1 LESIGMDSWAF
12 PAFWLESGALAEIWR
27 AVQATAELDSV
38 WQVCAVFML
47 SAALLAFLA
56 RNQRRRI
63 RVALLMFL
71 GAVLLILGSAVA
83 AGLGGLAAAKT
94 IHAVGLLLG
103 GFAIVKLASVFVF
116 DVVLHAVHLSPD
128 QILRDILV
136 AFGYL
141 GVGLSLLSRSGVSLS
156 GLVATSAVMTGVIVF
171 SLQDSLSS
179 LLGGLVLEAEK
190 SISVGDWVKIDQM
203 VGRVVEMNWR
213 HLTVETRNWE
223 TVIIPNSVLMKTQ
236 LMVLGRRT
244 AQPTQWR
251 RWVWFNVDF
260 RIPPTEVVR
269 VVTEALHAEPVEGAA
284 SEPKPNCVLMDFK
297 ESYCQ
302 YAARYWL
309 SDLAADDTTDS
320 RVRARVYFALQR
332 AGIPLSV
339 PAFRAFV
346 EEQSQERKQLHHE
359 REIQQRLGALNL
371 AHVELFETL
380 NEEERRKVVERL
392 RYAAFAKG
400 EVMTRQ
406 GAEAHWLYILTKGSA
421 EVLLSLDSGETKE
434 VSTLRAGDFFGEMS
448 LLTGEPRS
456 ATVKALEDS
465 ECYRL
470 DRQAFEDILRARPE
484 ITQHLSEVLA
494 RRKVELEAVRHDLDA
509 AAQAKMIQHQQ
520 RSIFDSIYKLFKLFH
535 APKAQPR

>member
-1 LESIGMDSWAF
+1 MDSWAF

>member
-1 LESIGMDSWAF
+1 MDSWAF
-12 PAFWLESGALAEIWR
+12 PAFWLETGALAEIWR
-27 AVQATAELDSV
+27 AVQATAEQDQV
-38 WQVCAVFML
+38 WQVSALFVL
-47 SAALLAFLA
+47 SAGLLAFLA
-56 RNQRRRI
+56 RSQRRRI
-63 RVALLMFL
+63 RTALFMFL

-83 AGLGGLAAAKT
+83 AGLGGVSAAKT
-94 IHAVGLLLG
+94 IHGVGLLLG

-190 SISVGDWVKIDQM
+190 SISVGDWVKIDQT

-223 TVIIPNSVLMKTQ
+223 TAIIPNSVLMKTQ
-236 LMVLGRRT
+236 LTVLGRRSG
-244 AQPTQWR
+244 QPTQLR

-260 RIPPTEVVR
+260 RIPPTEVIR

-309 SDLAADDTTDS
+309 ADLPADDPTDS
-320 RVRARVYFALQR
+320 RVRGRIYFALQR

-339 PAFRAFV
+339 PAFTAFV
-346 EEQSQERKQLHHE
+346 EEQSLERKQLHHE
-359 REIQQRLGALNL
+359 RDIQQRLGALNL
-371 AHVELFETL
+371 VRVELFEKL
-380 NEEERRKVVERL
+380 NEEERRKLVERL
-392 RYAAFAKG
+392 RYAAFVKG

-421 EVLLSLDSGETKE
+421 EVTLSLASGENKR
-434 VSTLRAGDFFGEMS
+434 VSLLHAGDFFGEMS

-494 RRKVELEAVRHDLDA
+494 RRQVELEMVRHDLDA

-520 RSIFDSIYKLFKLFH
+520 RSIFDSIYKLFKLGH
-535 APKAQPR
+535 SSKSQPK

>member
-1 LESIGMDSWAF
+1 LESIGMGSWAF
-12 PAFWLESGALAEIWR
+12 PAFWLETGALAEIWR

-38 WQVCAVFML
+38 WQVSALFVL
-47 SAALLAFLA
+47 SAGLLAFLA
-56 RNQRRRI
+56 RSQRRRI
-63 RVALLMFL
+63 RTALLMFL

-83 AGLGGLAAAKT
+83 AGLGGVSAAKT
-94 IHAVGLLLG
+94 IHGVGLLLG

-190 SISVGDWVKIDQM
+190 SISVGDWVKIDQT

-223 TVIIPNSVLMKTQ
+223 TAIIPNSVLMKTQ
-236 LMVLGRRT
+236 LTVLGRRSG
-244 AQPTQWR
+244 QPTQLR

-260 RIPPTEVVR
+260 RIPPTEVIR

-309 SDLAADDTTDS
+309 ADLPADDPTDS
-320 RVRARVYFALQR
+320 RVRGRIYFALQR

-339 PAFRAFV
+339 PAFTAFV
-346 EEQSQERKQLHHE
+346 EEQSLERKQLHHE
-359 REIQQRLGALNL
+359 RDIQQRLGALNL
-371 AHVELFETL
+371 VRVELFEKL
-380 NEEERRKVVERL
+380 NEEERRKLVERL
-392 RYAAFAKG
+392 RYAAFVKG

-421 EVLLSLDSGETKE
+421 EVTLSLASGENKR
-434 VSTLRAGDFFGEMS
+434 VSLLQAGDFFGEMS

-494 RRKVELEAVRHDLDA
+494 RRQVELEAVRHDLDA

-520 RSIFDSIYKLFKLFH
+520 RSIFDSIYKLFKLGH
-535 APKAQPR
+535 SSKS

>member
-1 LESIGMDSWAF
+1 MLSWAL
-12 PAFWLESGALAEIWR
+12 PALWLENGALAEIWR
-27 AVQATAELDSV
+27 SWQATAQQDEVLRVSLI
-38 WQVCAVFML
+38 FLL
-47 SAALLAFLA
+47 SAAV
-56 RNQRRRI
+56 
-63 RVALLMFL
+63 VALLARSQWLRVRASLLMFA
-71 GAVLLILGSAVA
+71 GASVLLFVSAIA
-83 AGLGGLAAAKT
+83 TGLGGMSAGKT
-94 IHAVGLLLG
+94 LHAVGLLLG
-103 GFAIVKLASVFVF
+103 GFAMVKLASILVF
-116 DVVLHAVHLSPD
+116 DVVLCNVHLSPH

-141 GVGLSLLSRSGVSLS
+141 GVGLLLLSRSGVTLS
-156 GLVATSAVMTGVIVF
+156 GLIATSAVMTGVIVF

-190 SISVGDWVKIDQM
+190 SVNVGDWVKIDQT
-203 VGRVVEMNWR
+203 VGRVVEINWR
-213 HLTVETRNWE
+213 HTAVETRNWE
-223 TVIIPNSVLMKTQ
+223 TVIIPNSILMKSQ
-236 LMVLGRRT
+236 LTVLGRRSG
-244 AQPTQWR
+244 QPIQLR

-260 RIPPTEVVR
+260 RIPPTEVIR

-309 SDLAADDTTDS
+309 ADLPADDPTDS
-320 RVRARVYFALQR
+320 RVRGRIYFALQR

-339 PAFRAFV
+339 PAFTAFV

-371 AHVELFETL
+371 AHVELFEKL
-380 NEEERRKVVERL
+380 NEEERRKVLERL
-392 RYAAFAKG
+392 RHAAFAKG

-421 EVLLSLDSGETKE
+421 EVTLSLASGENKR
-434 VSTLRAGDFFGEMS
+434 VSLLHAGDFFGEMS

-470 DRQAFEDILRARPE
+470 DRLAFEDILRARPE

-494 RRKVELEAVRHDLDA
+494 RRQVELEAVRHDLDA
-509 AAQAKMIQHQQ
+509 AAQAKMIKNQQ
-520 RSIFDSIYKLFKLFH
+520 RSIFDSIYKLFRLH
-535 APKAQPR
+535 HEPKPQPK

>member
-1 LESIGMDSWAF
+1 MDSWAF

-38 WQVCAVFML
+38 WQVCAVFVL

-260 RIPPTEVVR
+260 RP
-269 VVTEALHAEPVEGAA
+269 
-284 SEPKPNCVLMDFK
+284 
-297 ESYCQ
+297 
-302 YAARYWL
+302 
-309 SDLAADDTTDS
+309 
-320 RVRARVYFALQR
+320 
-332 AGIPLSV
+332 
-339 PAFRAFV
+339 
-346 EEQSQERKQLHHE
+346 
-359 REIQQRLGALNL
+359 
-371 AHVELFETL
+371 
-380 NEEERRKVVERL
+380 RRS
-392 RYAAFAKG
+392 
-400 EVMTRQ
+400 
-406 GAEAHWLYILTKGSA
+406 SA
-421 EVLLSLDSGETKE
+421 W
-434 VSTLRAGDFFGEMS
+434 
-448 LLTGEPRS
+448 
-456 ATVKALEDS
+456 
-465 ECYRL
+465 
-470 DRQAFEDILRARPE
+470 
-484 ITQHLSEVLA
+484 
-494 RRKVELEAVRHDLDA
+494 
-509 AAQAKMIQHQQ
+509 
-520 RSIFDSIYKLFKLFH
+520 
-535 APKAQPR
+535 